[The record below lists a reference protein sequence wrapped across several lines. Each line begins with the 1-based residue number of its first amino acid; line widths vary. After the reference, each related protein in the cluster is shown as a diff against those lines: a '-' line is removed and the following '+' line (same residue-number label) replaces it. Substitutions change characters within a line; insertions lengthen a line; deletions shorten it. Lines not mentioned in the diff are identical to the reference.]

1 MGMAGITKAEFK
13 MELGA
18 VMAIQLLAQRRA
30 VSTVLLFMMSH
41 PKSRG
46 KASTW
51 LEEGD
56 SREATYIDRETL
68 GTSPIEKMQLTQ
80 KARL

>member
-1 MGMAGITKAEFK
+1 MEMAGIRKAKFK
-13 MELGA
+13 MGVGA
-18 VMAIQLLAQRRA
+18 VVAMLAQRRA

-68 GTSPIEKMQLTQ
+68 GTSPIEKMQLTH

>member
-1 MGMAGITKAEFK
+1 MAVVSIPKAEFK
-13 MELGA
+13 MEVGA
-18 VMAIQLLAQRRA
+18 LVQRRA
-30 VSTVLLFMMSH
+30 VWTVLMFMMSH

-68 GTSPIEKMQLTQ
+68 GTSPIEKMQ
-80 KARL
+80 

>member
-1 MGMAGITKAEFK
+1 MRSGCKNGSGEYPEGGIQNGSGRAGATKGGLDCANVHDEPPQ
-13 MELGA
+13 E
-18 VMAIQLLAQRRA
+18 R
-30 VSTVLLFMMSH
+30 
-41 PKSRG
+41 RG

-68 GTSPIEKMQLTQ
+68 GTSPIEKMQ
-80 KARL
+80 